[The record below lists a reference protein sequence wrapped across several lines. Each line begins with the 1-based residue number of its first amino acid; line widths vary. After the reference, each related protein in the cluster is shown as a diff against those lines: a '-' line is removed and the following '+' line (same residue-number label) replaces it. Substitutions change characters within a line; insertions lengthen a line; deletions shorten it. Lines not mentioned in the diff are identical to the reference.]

1 MANIKIG
8 DLANAVVKELSNY
21 QQEVTDDLKKD
32 IRSVSKECLPEI
44 KRESPRDTGEYRK
57 GWRQK
62 VMYESR
68 DDIRITVYNAT
79 DYQLTHLLEYGH
91 AKVSGG
97 RVDGKPHI
105 RPAEENAEKKLLKKV
120 KVVVRG

>member
-32 IRSVSKECLPEI
+32 IRSVSKECLSEI